1 MRGQGATRLP
11 IMLSRIL
18 TLSQLKDRCLML
30 QDYLRSTD
38 AVSAI
43 DSEILLRLFLQY
55 YTADIG
61 DRKYT
66 KEEIAHVYI
75 AKHPIYATKGFYLRL
90 TSGLVEPVAYMR
102 LAGKNRD
109 AVENLKKALRS
120 EIQPQID
127 AFRRAYPLDPTAFC
141 PIAYHCQLGTDA
153 QIDHYYPTFRLLVK
167 CWISTNPSPKVKY
180 NVERCV
186 YELLEPHK
194 TSWVEYHLK
203 NANLR
208 WLSKVGNQKAHLM

>member
-1 MRGQGATRLP
+1 
-11 IMLSRIL
+11 
-18 TLSQLKDRCLML
+18 ML

-38 AVSAI
+38 TISAI

-55 YTADIG
+55 YTPDIG

-66 KEEIAHVYI
+66 NEEIAHIYI

-127 AFRRAYPLDPTAFC
+127 AFRRVYPLDPTALC
-141 PIAYHCQLGTDA
+141 PIESCPLGTDA
-153 QIDHYYPTFRLLVK
+153 QCDHYDPTFRLLVK
-167 CWISTNPSPKVKY
+167 DWIAGNPEPKVMY
-180 NVERCV
+180 NKERCV

>member
-1 MRGQGATRLP
+1 
-11 IMLSRIL
+11 MLSRIL
-18 TLSQLKDRCLML
+18 TQSQLKDRCLML
-30 QDYLRSTD
+30 QDYLRSTET
-38 AVSAI
+38 VSAV
-43 DSEILLRLFLQY
+43 DSEILLRLFLDQY
-55 YTADIG
+55 TPDIG

-66 KEEIAHVYI
+66 KEEIANIYI
-75 AKHPIYATKGFYLRL
+75 AKHPIYETKGFYLRL
-90 TSGLVEPVAYMR
+90 RNGLVEPLAYLR

-127 AFRRAYPLDPTAFC
+127 AFRHVYPLDPTAPC
-141 PIAYHCQLGTDA
+141 PVAYYCQLGTDA
-153 QIDHYYPTFRLLVK
+153 QIDHCFPTFRLLVK
-167 CWISTNPSPKVKY
+167 HWISVNPEPKVIY
-180 NVERCV
+180 NKERCL

-208 WLSKVGNQKAHLM
+208 WLSKLGNQKAHLM

>member
-1 MRGQGATRLP
+1 
-11 IMLSRIL
+11 MLSRIL
-18 TLSQLKDRCLML
+18 ALSQLKDRCLIL
-30 QDYLRSTD
+30 QDYLRSNET
-38 AVSAI
+38 VSAI
-43 DSEILLRLFLQY
+43 DSDVLLRLFLQY
-55 YTADIG
+55 YTPDIG
-61 DRKYT
+61 DRKYE
-66 KEEIAHVYI
+66 KSEIANIYI

-127 AFRRAYPLDPTAFC
+127 AFRCAYPLDPTAFC
-141 PIAYHCQLGTDA
+141 PIAYDCQLGTDA

-167 CWISTNPSPKVKY
+167 DWIAGTPGPKVSY
-180 NVERCV
+180 NIERCV

-194 TSWVEYHLK
+194 TSWIQYHSDH
-203 NANLR
+203 ARLR